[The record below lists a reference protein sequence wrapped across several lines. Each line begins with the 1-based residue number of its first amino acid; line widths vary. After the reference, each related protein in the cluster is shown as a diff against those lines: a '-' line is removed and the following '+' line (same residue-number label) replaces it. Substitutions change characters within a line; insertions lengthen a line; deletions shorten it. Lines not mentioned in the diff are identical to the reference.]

1 MLKTTKKKMWTAANI
16 LNHVV
21 RSKRRLCAAIALA
34 VAWNSLRK
42 PNQEAYE
49 NYFRTDIVSESKR
62 LFSDFSDYKQDLPL
76 TPNPLHDLEL
86 FQSGVPA
93 RPRSL
98 AVFSLSVRGAR
109 REFEDQF
116 RGLPIE
122 LVDLKNKFLAT
133 SYRYQGISRPPVQL
147 VEVGGRKVSFKD
159 WQNPLK
165 IGDFHRIFKFW
176 GCFKHEIW
184 RGTISILVWV
194 LWKVVLRLENA
205 LKVVKNV

>member
-21 RSKRRLCAAIALA
+21 RSKASYVRIILTMAKRRLCAAIALA
-34 VAWNSLRK
+34 VAWNLFRK

-62 LFSDFSDYKQDLPL
+62 LFSDFS
-76 TPNPLHDLEL
+76 
-86 FQSGVPA
+86 GVPA
-93 RPRSL
+93 RARSL
-98 AVFSLSVRGAR
+98 AVFRLSVRGAR

>member
-1 MLKTTKKKMWTAANI
+1 M
-16 LNHVV
+16 
-21 RSKRRLCAAIALA
+21 
-34 VAWNSLRK
+34 
-42 PNQEAYE
+42 
-49 NYFRTDIVSESKR
+49 
-62 LFSDFSDYKQDLPL
+62 
-76 TPNPLHDLEL
+76 
-86 FQSGVPA
+86 PA

-159 WQNPLK
+159 
-165 IGDFHRIFKFW
+165 
-176 GCFKHEIW
+176 
-184 RGTISILVWV
+184 
-194 LWKVVLRLENA
+194 
-205 LKVVKNV
+205 

>member
-34 VAWNSLRK
+34 VAWNLLRK

-62 LFSDFSDYKQDLPL
+62 LFSDFSDYGQDLPL

-184 RGTISILVWV
+184 RGTTSILVWV
-194 LWKVVLRLENA
+194 LWEGVLW
-205 LKVVKNV
+205 VKNTF

>member
-1 MLKTTKKKMWTAANI
+1 MKIILELTLFQSLKG
-16 LNHVV
+16 
-21 RSKRRLCAAIALA
+21 
-34 VAWNSLRK
+34 SLV
-42 PNQEAYE
+42 
-49 NYFRTDIVSESKR
+49 T
-62 LFSDFSDYKQDLPL
+62 YKQDLPL

-159 WQNPLK
+159 
-165 IGDFHRIFKFW
+165 
-176 GCFKHEIW
+176 
-184 RGTISILVWV
+184 
-194 LWKVVLRLENA
+194 
-205 LKVVKNV
+205 

>member
-1 MLKTTKKKMWTAANI
+1 MHL
-16 LNHVV
+16 L
-21 RSKRRLCAAIALA
+21 
-34 VAWNSLRK
+34 LRK

-159 WQNPLK
+159 
-165 IGDFHRIFKFW
+165 
-176 GCFKHEIW
+176 
-184 RGTISILVWV
+184 
-194 LWKVVLRLENA
+194 
-205 LKVVKNV
+205 